1 MATQRIFTEDATDPM
16 VAPQGYDDRRCGRVL
31 ELQNSDL
38 WLRPTDLS
46 RHFPILM
53 TIREEPFQ
61 NCRSRTTE
69 KWTAKIESQ
78 EAEDQEER

>member
-1 MATQRIFTEDATDPM
+1 
-16 VAPQGYDDRRCGRVL
+16 
-31 ELQNSDL
+31 
-38 WLRPTDLS
+38 
-46 RHFPILM
+46 M